1 MQCVC
6 IVCLCIV
13 SFFVEGCASAVSLLR
28 ASCSS
33 PAMALFQWFLTVV
46 SVCCVSVVD
55 KFSVVDKCV
64 FVLTKSSMHCKY
76 VLGDIG

>member
-1 MQCVC
+1 
-6 IVCLCIV
+6 
-13 SFFVEGCASAVSLLR
+13 
-28 ASCSS
+28 
-33 PAMALFQWFLTVV
+33 MALFQWFLIVV

-76 VLGDIG
+76 VLVDIGCHVSF

>member
-1 MQCVC
+1 
-6 IVCLCIV
+6 
-13 SFFVEGCASAVSLLR
+13 
-28 ASCSS
+28 
-33 PAMALFQWFLTVV
+33 MALFQWFLIVV

-76 VLGDIG
+76 ILVDIGCPVSF